1 MDTDNTKRIVLVN
14 TYRIARRDILSHM
27 SGAEERLVMARRA
40 AGYATAADAAR
51 AMGISEA
58 AYTHH
63 ENGTRGLSR
72 SGARYARFFHVGLE
86 WLLTGKGEMR
96 ARGGSIPI
104 MGIATAGSAAIP
116 SAEDEAHAALG
127 FATLPDPDEVFAQ
140 RVEGD
145 SMWPRF
151 LHGETIICGRA
162 AQRPDRLIGRYA
174 LVQLPDGRR
183 MIKLLARGGR
193 PGRYTLE
200 SHNAP
205 AEHDI
210 EVLAAWPYLMT
221 LA

>member
-1 MDTDNTKRIVLVN
+1 LSDARSSETGTAGEDEMTP
-14 TYRIARRDILSHM
+14 IAPH
-27 SGAEERLVMARRA
+27 ERLQLAREK

-51 AMGISEA
+51 AMGVPLPT
-58 AYTHH
+58 YTHH
-63 ENGTRGLSR
+63 ENGTSGLSR
-72 SGARYARFFHVGLE
+72 AGARYARFYRVSLD
-86 WLLTGKGEMR
+86 WLLAG
-96 ARGGSIPI
+96 RGAMQSSAGAIPI

-140 RVEGD
+140 RVDGD

-183 MIKLLARGGR
+183 MIKMLARGGR

-205 AEHDI
+205 PEHDI